1 MLRFPDEKSMI
12 DSDQIKKL
20 KTKIK
25 KKNQNR
31 YELDIAFKCQTI
43 PSIINLWISKLE
55 TV

>member
-1 MLRFPDEKSMI
+1 MKKSMI
-12 DSDQIKKL
+12 DSDQIKKIENQNL
-20 KTKIK
+20 

-31 YELDIAFKCQTI
+31 YEVDIAFKCQTI